1 MHRRGP
7 FGGLNRKL
15 QVKTVRAAEGGRL
28 EEALLVAKWGGEL
41 TEAGRAQA
49 ERLGRSLREQLSR
62 ADGADNLLH
71 LHSTFRHDV
80 KFYSSDEGRVQ
91 LTAAAIAKGL
101 LELAGELP
109 PILVSL
115 IRKDAAANALLD
127 DSSAVSAQVGEAAEM
142 AAERQPRG
150 SRGTAER
157 QPRGSREAA
166 ESQPRVSREMAD
178 SLPRR
183 ERCRC
188 GVRCGPSRSS
198 YTSSGRS
205 CCHGPRTLSA
215 RRAGSGPIGRVR
227 LGEQAATSNRR
238 ACSWRI
244 LDDQPSKPKISCA
257 LAITRQPST

>member
-150 SRGTAER
+150 SRGTAEMAAER
-157 QPRGSREAA
+157 QPRGSRDAAEVRDSREAAQMRGSREAA
-166 ESQPRVSREMAD
+166 ERQPRSSRGC
-178 SLPRR
+178 SLQPR
-183 ERCRC
+183 
-188 GVRCGPSRSS
+188 
-198 YTSSGRS
+198 
-205 CCHGPRTLSA
+205 
-215 RRAGSGPIGRVR
+215 
-227 LGEQAATSNRR
+227 
-238 ACSWRI
+238 
-244 LDDQPSKPKISCA
+244 
-257 LAITRQPST
+257 

>member
-142 AAERQPRG
+142 AAERQPRDSRDAAEMRG
-150 SRGTAER
+150 SREAA
-157 QPRGSREAA
+157 QMRGSREAA
-166 ESQPRVSREMAD
+166 EEQPRMQLAAEVRFVSR
-178 SLPRR
+178 RR
-183 ERCRC
+183 RA
-188 GVRCGPSRSS
+188 RSS
-198 YTSSGRS
+198 A
-205 CCHGPRTLSA
+205 CCTG
-215 RRAGSGPIGRVR
+215 
-227 LGEQAATSNRR
+227 
-238 ACSWRI
+238 
-244 LDDQPSKPKISCA
+244 
-257 LAITRQPST
+257 

>member
-157 QPRGSREAA
+157 QPRCSRGERQPRGSPDERQPRGSREAA
-166 ESQPRVSREMAD
+166 EEQPRMQLAAEVSIA
-178 SLPRR
+178 SRR
-183 ERCRC
+183 RRA
-188 GVRCGPSRSS
+188 RSS
-198 YTSSGRS
+198 A
-205 CCHGPRTLSA
+205 CCTG
-215 RRAGSGPIGRVR
+215 
-227 LGEQAATSNRR
+227 
-238 ACSWRI
+238 
-244 LDDQPSKPKISCA
+244 
-257 LAITRQPST
+257 